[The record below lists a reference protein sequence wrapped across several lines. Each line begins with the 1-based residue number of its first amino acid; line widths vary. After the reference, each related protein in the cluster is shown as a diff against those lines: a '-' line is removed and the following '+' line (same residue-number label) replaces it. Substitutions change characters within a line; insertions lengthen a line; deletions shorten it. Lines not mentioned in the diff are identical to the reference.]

1 MLQVWKGKLL
11 MAIFILE
18 YTNGD
23 KVISS
28 GEFIKAWNDD
38 YRQKGHSL
46 WSCVEI
52 SHPSQASKL

>member
-1 MLQVWKGKLL
+1 
-11 MAIFILE
+11 MAIFVLE

-28 GEFIKAWNDD
+28 GEFIKAWNDE
-38 YRQKGHSL
+38 YRQKGHAL

-52 SHPSQASKL
+52 AHPSQASRL